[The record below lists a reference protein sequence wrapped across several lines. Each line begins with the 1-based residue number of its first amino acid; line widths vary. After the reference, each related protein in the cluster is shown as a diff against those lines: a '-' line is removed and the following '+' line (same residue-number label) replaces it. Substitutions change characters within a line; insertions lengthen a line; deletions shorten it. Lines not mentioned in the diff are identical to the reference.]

1 MTPAVSSVQF
11 IEVQVL
17 PDGRMDAKNAA
28 RYCGLSEKTMAMKR
42 CTGTGPKYIK
52 PGRIFYYRTDLDA
65 WLSADRVGSTAQQK
79 LASASAQTLM
89 ATG

>member
-1 MTPAVSSVQF
+1 MTPEISS
-11 IEVQVL
+11 IHCIAVQVL

-42 CTGTGPKYIK
+42 CTGTGPKYVK

-79 LASASAQTLM
+79 LASAAGQTM
-89 ATG
+89 AATS